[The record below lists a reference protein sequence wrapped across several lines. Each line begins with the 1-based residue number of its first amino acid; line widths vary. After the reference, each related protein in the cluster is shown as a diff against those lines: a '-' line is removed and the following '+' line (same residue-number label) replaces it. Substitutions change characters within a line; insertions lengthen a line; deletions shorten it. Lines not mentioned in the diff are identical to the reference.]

1 MHVNVKSI
9 RFLHVLSQ
17 RAESRL
23 ILGMIACIFLLSSCS
38 GVGKVEIDPS
48 IAEGVAENL
57 SFSGILAIVN
67 AQDSAE
73 ERDLNFRGITV
84 DYHGFTQSIV
94 DALKVEFES
103 NGATVQEQAE
113 KTLYVT
119 VTDVSMKPGPAT
131 FRGAINAT
139 VKTADGHTEEFYAT
153 RASYASG
160 WNVGT
165 NPTKPLNA
173 AFKDLIK
180 SIAENQAIREY
191 LAN

>member
-1 MHVNVKSI
+1 MHVKVKRI
-9 RFLHVLSQ
+9 RVFHVLSE

-23 ILGMIACIFLLSSCS
+23 ILGMIACIFLLPSCS
-38 GVGKVEIDPS
+38 RVGKLEIDPS
-48 IAEGVAENL
+48 IAKGMAENL
-57 SFSGILAIVN
+57 SFSGTLAIVN
-67 AQDSAE
+67 AQDSVE

-103 NGATVQEQAE
+103 NGATLRDEAE

-119 VTDVSMKPGPAT
+119 ATNVSMKPGPAT

-139 VKTADGHTEEFYAT
+139 VKTADGHTEKFYAT

-191 LAN
+191 LEN